1 MYLVKRLPVGN
12 SSILVLLE
20 SCKSLKQ
27 ALQIH
32 AQIILN
38 GFHHNIFSV
47 SRLISTFALWGS
59 KDGLRHSHI
68 LFSQIDKPNI
78 FIWNTIIRGYSHS
91 ETSHQSLV
99 LYMSLLSRG
108 IESPNNFTFP
118 FLLNSCARLSSLN
131 PGFQIHCHIIK
142 FGFELDLFIRNA
154 LIHFYSIFG
163 YTNHARKVFDESLV
177 RDPVSYN
184 TMINGYAQ
192 VEQPCAALRLYREMQ
207 DFDIQPDT
215 FTFVALFSACSVL
228 NDPRIAKRIHA
239 LVYKNLSCVDSNMLL
254 KTAVLDMY
262 AKCGLM
268 NVAERVFGTMRTS
281 ENTAAWSSMVSGYT
295 RGGDV
300 ETARRLFD
308 QMDQRDIVS
317 WTAMISG
324 YSQAGQFSE
333 ALELFGEMES
343 LNIQP
348 DEVTMVAILSA
359 CAGLGALDFGRRIH
373 RQYIG
378 NELFGRNIFV
388 ITVVIDMYAKCGSI
402 DTALDIFYRIPKI
415 LKTVSLFN
423 SMISGLAQHG
433 LGKNAID
440 VFTEMELMRLKPDR
454 VTFVAVL
461 CACSHSGLVEDGKE
475 LFESMLNVYGIKPEM
490 EHYGCMVDL
499 LGRNG
504 HVDKAL
510 DLILIMPYEA
520 NSIIWRALLGACR
533 LHGNAEI
540 GEIAGQKLLELEPN
554 HGAYYVLLSNL
565 LANTNQWEEAR
576 KVRKLMDDKGI
587 QKPPG
592 WSYIEFNGTLH
603 RFLASEKSHPEA
615 IEIELMLKDMTM
627 RLKTTGYVPNTTQV
641 VFDVDEEEKE
651 TVVSYHSEK
660 LALAFGLI
668 NSSPEETIRIIK
680 NLRICADCH
689 SAFKLLSEIYKRE
702 IMVRDAIRFHHFKNG
717 TCSCMDFW

>member
-1 MYLVKRLPVGN
+1 MGN
-12 SSILVLLE
+12 SSLLVLLE
-20 SCKSLKQ
+20 SCESLKQ
-27 ALQIH
+27 ALQIQ
-32 AQIILN
+32 AQIIIH
-38 GFHHNIFSV
+38 GFHHDIFPI

-59 KDGLRHSHI
+59 KDGLLHSRK
-68 LFSQIDKPNI
+68 LFSQLDKPNI
-78 FIWNTIIRGYSHS
+78 FIWNTMIRGYSHS
-91 ETSHQSLV
+91 DTPLQSLV
-99 LYMSLLSRG
+99 LYMSLLYRG

-118 FLLNSCARLSSLN
+118 FLLNSCARLSSLR
-131 PGFQIHCHIIK
+131 PGFQIHCHITK
-142 FGFELDLFIRNA
+142 FGFEWDLFVRNA
-154 LIHFYSIFG
+154 LIHFYSFFRC
-163 YTNHARKVFDESLV
+163 TNHAQKVFDESLV
-177 RDPVSYN
+177 RDIVSYN

-192 VEQPCAALRLYREMQ
+192 AQQPCAALQLYRKMK
-207 DFDIQPDT
+207 DSDIQPDT

-228 NDPRIAKRIHA
+228 NDPRIVKRIHA
-239 LVYKNLSCVDSNMLL
+239 LVYKNLICVDSNMLL
-254 KTAVLDMY
+254 KTAVIDMY

-268 NVAERVFGTMRTS
+268 NAAERVFGTMRTS
-281 ENTAAWSSMVSGYT
+281 ENIAAWSSMVSGYSQA
-295 RGGDV
+295 GEV

-324 YSQAGQFSE
+324 YSQAGQFRE

-348 DEVTMVAILSA
+348 DEVTIVAILSA

-373 RQYIG
+373 GQFIG

-388 ITVVIDMYAKCGSI
+388 TTAVIDMYAKCGSI
-402 DTALDIFYRIPKI
+402 DTALDIFYRIPKN

-433 LGKNAID
+433 FGKNAVD
-440 VFTEMELMRLKPDR
+440 VFREMELMRLKPDR
-454 VTFVAVL
+454 VTFVATL
-461 CACSHSGLVEDGKE
+461 CACSHCGLVEDGKE

-504 HVDKAL
+504 RL
-510 DLILIMPYEA
+510 DEAFSLIQSMPYEA

-533 LHGNAEI
+533 LHGYTEI
-540 GEIAGQKLLELEPN
+540 GKIAGCKLLEVEPN
-554 HGAYYVLLSNL
+554 HGAHYVLLSNL

-576 KVRKLMDDKGI
+576 KVRKLMDSKGI
-587 QKPPG
+587 QKPAG
-592 WSYIEFNGTLH
+592 WSYIEFNGALH
-603 RFLASEKSHPEA
+603 RFLASEKSHPKA
-615 IEIELMLKDMTM
+615 KEIELMLKEMTM
-627 RLKTTGYVPNTTQV
+627 RLRTAGYVPNTAQV

-660 LALAFGLI
+660 LALAFGLM
-668 NSSPEETIRIIK
+668 NFRPEETIRIIK
-680 NLRICADCH
+680 NLRICVDCH
-689 SAFKLLSEIYKRE
+689 SAFKLLSEIYERE